1 MSFTRREA
9 GTLVLGVTL
18 MVLGGI
24 MLTIW
29 PTKSALSAPDPSQT
43 ESVSQPVRIPVAQ
56 HSEMSGVKSGITKN
70 TELPISKKILK
81 SASTFFRGMVSS
93 VFTAVG
99 NLLNVFSKW
108 TTPFRKAVVVPM
120 ASKTIEP
127 LAENVTEAK
136 ATSSSTSSNSGTIR
150 QVTAYNSVEW
160 QADET
165 PCIAADGTDIC
176 ERHRAGERICASNAF
191 PFGTRLALHGD
202 EKTIT
207 CVVADRMNSRYPNR
221 VDLFMDKDVDAAISF
236 GIQELYVERQ

>member
-1 MSFTRREA
+1 
-9 GTLVLGVTL
+9 
-18 MVLGGI
+18 
-24 MLTIW
+24 
-29 PTKSALSAPDPSQT
+29 
-43 ESVSQPVRIPVAQ
+43 
-56 HSEMSGVKSGITKN
+56 
-70 TELPISKKILK
+70 
-81 SASTFFRGMVSS
+81 MVSS